1 VRIRRTTA
9 ALALVAAIIVPAAST
24 ATAAYAK
31 NDSSGSQHA
40 GKPAKVAFTA
50 TGTITA
56 VDTAAGTV
64 TVAAKGGT
72 KDVRGKTVT
81 ITVAAGTRIRVNGK
95 RTSLSALAAGCRVAV
110 LGVRQSTAYAALQ
123 IEASKVKRSPAPAP
137 SASSPSPSDDA
148 TPEPSDD
155 VTPEPVRRGLGY
167 VDADPSGPVSGRV
180 RPTRDLREPRTYV
193 R

>member
-1 VRIRRTTA
+1 VTIELPSKRSNHVRIRRTTA
-9 ALALVAAIIVPAAST
+9 ALALVAAIIVPAGST

-31 NDSSGSQHA
+31 NDSSGSEHA

-81 ITVAAGTRIRVNGK
+81 ITVAAGARIRLNGK
-95 RTSLSALAAGCRVAV
+95 RTSLSALAAGYRVAV

-123 IEASKVKRSPAPAP
+123 IEAAAVKHSPAPSPSVSSPSP
-137 SASSPSPSDDA
+137 SASSPSPSDDV

-155 VTPEPVRRGLGY
+155 SSHHTT
-167 VDADPSGPVSGRV
+167 ASPS
-180 RPTRDLREPRTYV
+180 PTATA
-193 R
+193 